1 MRFICLYFLIFCMN
15 INYDINTW
23 AENYQINRD
32 LNPVIISAQTSLD
45 GYRLKNFYITNLF
58 QGLVWMI
65 FHFSVI
71 FFFGFLLQN
80 IALVWFFLG
89 FANLIAFWIDIPLG
103 ILQRYIP
110 TRRLFLIAAISQL
123 IATSIFFAFIF
134 KLFWLLHT
142 LGSVVPSESIQAGN
156 DWFFG
161 SVINYIWVIIA
172 SICYGITKEIN
183 DISTYG
189 YILSH
194 ADPSDYG
201 TILARNNITFG
212 IGSLLGLLL
221 SWIVLSFSPAF
232 AVVFLAVI
240 IVIFMIFTIRYFDT
254 SVDSVSISDITHFKL
269 SVQKWNSENVKE
281 YIVETIKKAD
291 IEKVIKNAKYLMLKP
306 KQKLIN
312 EKIPWTEILITS
324 KKEFMIIWKIF
335 LNKPLNVSL
344 IWTITL
350 VLIFGFWD
358 TFATSFLLGFLHDLK
373 PGSSYIL
380 LAIIWVP
387 WILLQ
392 EVASKIGS
400 RIWPKIIGIIGLF
413 LSAWSLILMGIFSFG
428 ELNIYILLP
437 LALINS
443 LGYAC
448 GMSTGQN
455 QFLDTYNRTYA
466 QQAGLA
472 EINANASSGP
482 IKVVQ
487 NLANVFGLV
496 IWGSLLYFGFSTF
509 FIIFWITITVV
520 LLWTLANQK
529 QILL

>member
-1 MRFICLYFLIFCMN
+1 MN
-15 INYDINTW
+15 VNDNTDTW
-23 AENYQINRD
+23 ASNYKISPE

-45 GYRLKNFYITNLF
+45 WYRLKNFYITNLF

-89 FANLIAFWIDIPLG
+89 FANLIAFWIDIPLW

-134 KLFWLLHT
+134 KLFWLLHA

-172 SICYGITKEIN
+172 SICYGLTKEIN

-201 TILARNNITFG
+201 VILARNNITFG
-212 IGSLLGLLL
+212 VGSLLGLLL
-221 SWIVLSFSPAF
+221 SWVVLSFSPAF
-232 AVVFLAVI
+232 AVVFLAII
-240 IVIFMIFTIRYFDT
+240 IVIFMVFTIRYFDT
-254 SVDSVSISDITHFKL
+254 SVDTVSIADITHFKV
-269 SVQKWNSENVKE
+269 SVQRWNSENVKE

-306 KQKLIN
+306 KQKLII
-312 EKIPWTEILITS
+312 EKIPWSEIFKTS

-335 LNKPLNVSL
+335 LHKPLNISL

-358 TFATSFLLGFLHDLK
+358 TFATSFLLGFLNDLK
-373 PGSSYIL
+373 PGSSYLL

-413 LSAWSLILMGIFSFG
+413 LSAWSLILMGLFSFG

-437 LALINS
+437 LAVINS

-455 QFLDTYNRTYA
+455 QFLDSYNRIYA

-496 IWGSLLYFGFSTF
+496 IWGALLYFGFSTF
-509 FIIFWITITVV
+509 FIIFWITITAV
-520 LLWTLANQK
+520 LLWTFQKQK